1 MCKEALKI
9 GSNCC
14 TNHIKI
20 HPRISAV
27 HYIGMD
33 FDYTQGIHIFFDKRQ
48 IWDVYYYRFADC
60 QGWVLK
66 YGIIQVEMSEKDF
79 THFFGAYEIQ

>member
-1 MCKEALKI
+1 MDREPLII

-20 HPRISAV
+20 HPKISGV
-27 HYIGMD
+27 HYIGL
-33 FDYTQGIHIFFDKRQ
+33 DYTQGIHVFFDRRQ

-66 YGIIQVEMSEKDF
+66 YGIIQVKMSEKDF
-79 THFFGAYEIQ
+79 TNFFGDCEIR